1 MKQAPLKNNLKKN
14 KNKQD
19 IILGVIADELW
30 GGHIYLHATL
40 C

>member
-19 IILGVIADELW
+19 IILGVIADEL
-30 GGHIYLHATL
+30 
-40 C
+40 